1 MMNMWG
7 FYIYATLWSI
17 AIVLAYMI
25 DSNHPFEWKVFAW
38 IAFMP
43 IAMNFIVA
51 IFKIK
56 RLNKEIA
63 TIKKQTHEL
72 RQLNTKI
79 SNITNIK
86 KH

>member
-7 FYIYATLWSI
+7 FYIYATMWSI
-17 AIVLAYMI
+17 AIVLAYMV
-25 DSNHPFEWKVFAW
+25 DGNHSIEWKVFAW

-43 IAMNFIVA
+43 IAMNFIIG

-56 RLNKEIA
+56 RLNKEISA
-63 TIKKQTHEL
+63 IKKQTHEL
-72 RQLNTKI
+72 KQLNKKI
-79 SNITNIK
+79 SNITEIK